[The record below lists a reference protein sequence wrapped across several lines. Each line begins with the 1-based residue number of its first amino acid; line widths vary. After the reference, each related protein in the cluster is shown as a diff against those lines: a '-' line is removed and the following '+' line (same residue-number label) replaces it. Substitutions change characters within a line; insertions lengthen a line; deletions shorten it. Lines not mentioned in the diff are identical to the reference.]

1 MISFIEYLSEAIKK
15 IPSNFNPKIGWWLDS
30 DPVTF
35 YHGTHINNLEFI
47 QKNGIV
53 APTEGP
59 TAGWVSLALDPMTS
73 RAYASMSVMGGESK
87 TLEKTKSSFRSAG
100 KKSKNTPMN
109 ERLVFV
115 IQMKQKDF
123 LKKMGA
129 ARGNMDTQR
138 KKLIDKDLY
147 EKHIENGGSDLD
159 YYMLTEIRMPKKI
172 DPKFIKGYMI
182 K

>member
-1 MISFIEYLSEAIKK
+1 MISFKEYLSEAIKK

-53 APTEGP
+53 APTEGS

-73 RAYASMSVMGGESK
+73 RAYASMSGMGGE
-87 TLEKTKSSFRSAG
+87 TAFRSAG
-100 KKSKNTPMN
+100 KKVKANTPMN
-109 ERLVFV
+109 ERIVFV

-123 LKKMGA
+123 LKKMA
-129 ARGNMDTQR
+129 PARGNMDTQR

-147 EKHIENGGSDLD
+147 EKHIANGGSDLD

-172 DPKFIKGYMI
+172 DTKFIKGYMI